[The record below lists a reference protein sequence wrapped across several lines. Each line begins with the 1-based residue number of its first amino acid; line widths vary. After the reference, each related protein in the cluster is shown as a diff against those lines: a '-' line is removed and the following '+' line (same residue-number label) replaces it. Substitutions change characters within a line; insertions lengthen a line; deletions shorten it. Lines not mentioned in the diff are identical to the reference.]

1 MRGVIKITWFKVD
14 DTVWCHPKFLMLSD
28 AAQSLW
34 LRAGAWSAQTLTDG
48 DVPSIA
54 MTLLRGTDDAAD
66 ELVASGLWEQSDD
79 GYRFHDW
86 LKYQPSKDDVVAK
99 RDATAE
105 RVRKWRESRNSVS
118 NGVTN
123 NVTNSVSN
131 TVSNSVGNA
140 SPVPTRPD
148 PTRPSYIGDTRAKE
162 ASSTE
167 PSQNP
172 VKRKNVKTLIPDSW
186 SPNEHHVKVAAEKH
200 IDLATESEKFR
211 AYSESNAKR
220 YANWDQAFNNWLL
233 NCSNFNRS
241 QHGYVNKAQQRYEQ
255 NLSRVR
261 TAEMASGVSQPQ
273 LTGGSSNDFGY

>member
-1 MRGVIKITWFKVD
+1 MTWFKVD

-54 MTLLRGTDDAAD
+54 MTLLRGTDDAAE
-66 ELVASGLWEQSDD
+66 ELVASGLWERADD

-99 RDATAE
+99 RDATAK
-105 RVRKWRESRNSVS
+105 RVRKWRESRNAVS

-140 SPVPTRPD
+140 SPDPTRPD

-172 VKRKNVKTLIPDSW
+172 VKRKNVKTLIPDGWHPS
-186 SPNEHHVKVAAEKH
+186 EHHVQTAGERG
-200 IDLATESEKFR
+200 IDLATEAEKFK
-211 AYSESNAKR
+211 AYAESNAKR

-233 NCSNFNRS
+233 NASNFNKP
-241 QHGYVNKAQQRYEQ
+241 QQQGYVNRSQQRYEQ
-255 NLSRVR
+255 NMQRVR
-261 TAEMASGVSQPQ
+261 NAQIAERSKQPQ
-273 LTGGSSNDFGY
+273 LTGGSDNAFGF